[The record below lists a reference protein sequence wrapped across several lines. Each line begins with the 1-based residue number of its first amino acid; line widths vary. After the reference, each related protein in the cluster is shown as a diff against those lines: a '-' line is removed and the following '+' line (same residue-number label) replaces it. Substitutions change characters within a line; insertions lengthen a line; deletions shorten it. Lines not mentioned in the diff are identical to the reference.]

1 MRRAALLAILL
12 LTTPATAATSEAA
25 IAARVAK
32 IVATSPVIDGH
43 NDLPWALR
51 TRANPDGSFID
62 IASGTDRLA
71 DPLHTDIAR
80 LRQGGVGAQFW
91 SVWVPVSYQGG
102 TAVQATL
109 EQIDVVKRMAE
120 RYPRDFALATTA
132 ADIERIRRSG
142 RIASLIGVEGGH
154 QIGDSLAVL
163 RQFHALG
170 VRYMTL
176 THTSG
181 TAWADSATAPP
192 KVGGL
197 NDKGRAV
204 VREMNRLGMLVDLS
218 HVSPEAMRA
227 AIAASSAPVIFSHSG
242 ARGVA
247 DHPRNV
253 PDDVL
258 RLIAAN
264 GGVVMTNFA
273 PGYASEAR
281 RQWDAAYAAEKARID
296 APPFGGLAI
305 GQPEKAAAM
314 LADWL
319 KANPRPR
326 PTLAQIAD
334 HVERIAAVAGKAH
347 VGIGSDYDGIED
359 TPAGLEGVE
368 TFPALLTEMARRGWT
383 DAELRGLAGDN
394 VLRVMRAVEAEAARQ
409 AGRPPLTVPIG
420 S

>member
-1 MRRAALLAILL
+1 MRRAALLAVLL
-12 LTTPATAATSEAA
+12 LSTPAVAAPDEAA

-43 NDLPWALR
+43 NDLPWELR

-62 IASGTDRLA
+62 IASGTDKLA
-71 DPLHTDIAR
+71 NPLHTDIAR
-80 LRQGGVGAQFW
+80 MRKGGVGAQFW

-102 TAVQATL
+102 TAVQATI
-109 EQIDVVKRMAE
+109 EQIDIVKRMAA

-132 ADIERIRRSG
+132 ADVERIRKSG

-176 THTSG
+176 THTTG
-181 TAWADSATAPP
+181 TPWADSATAPP

-218 HVSPEAMRA
+218 HVSPDAMRA

-258 RLIAAN
+258 KLIAAN
-264 GGVVMTNFA
+264 GGVVMANFA

-281 RQWDAAYAAEKARID
+281 RLWDAAYAAEKARID
-296 APPFGGLAI
+296 APPYGGLAI

-334 HVERIAAVAGKAH
+334 HVERIAAIAGKAH

-359 TPAGLEGVE
+359 TPAGLDGVE
-368 TFPALLTEMARRGWT
+368 SFPVLLTEMARRGWT

-409 AGRPPLTVPIG
+409 AGRPAITTPIG
-420 S
+420 G